1 MYNQISSQVYH
12 SCSFC
17 FCHSSYVTFFGEEFC
32 YEDSPY
38 VVQGQ
43 SVFDL
48 DVDLSLEK
56 IFCHL
61 SRMELISQGLINS
74 ERLFGVEYDT
84 KNIPDTCFDSKS
96 RGDIGL
102 EFISQMWD
110 AYSARPKFGKTTNN
124 SYVSTCYRPSY

>member
-1 MYNQISSQVYH
+1 MRKTECEQLDILLKI
-12 SCSFC
+12 SFC
-17 FCHSSYVTFFGEEFC
+17 PLYVCHSSYVTFFGEEFC

-61 SRMELISQGLINS
+61 ARIELMFEGLLNS

-84 KNIPDTCFDSKS
+84 KNIPDACFDGKS

-102 EFISQMWD
+102 ELISQMWD
-110 AYSARPKFGKTTNN
+110 AYSARPKFGKIT
-124 SYVSTCYRPSY
+124 